1 MKKVKKILILAVL
14 ILFSNNTMSANNTTI
29 YDHSLIDIDGNSI
42 DLSVFKGKPLLLI
55 NTASRCGFTPQ
66 YEGLQKLF
74 TEYRKTDLTII
85 ATTSNSF
92 NQEYSS
98 TEEIK
103 KICLANYGVSF
114 ITSSPMSVKGEDAHP
129 IYKWI
134 NKEYSKKPKWNFY
147 KFLFDRDG
155 LLVDSWSSMT
165 KPSSKKITNKIDKLI

>member
-1 MKKVKKILILAVL
+1 MVILLTYQYL
-14 ILFSNNTMSANNTTI
+14 KE
-29 YDHSLIDIDGNSI
+29 SLCF
-42 DLSVFKGKPLLLI
+42 LV

-114 ITSSPMSVKGEDAHP
+114 ITSSPMKC
-129 IYKWI
+129 
-134 NKEYSKKPKWNFY
+134 
-147 KFLFDRDG
+147 
-155 LLVDSWSSMT
+155 
-165 KPSSKKITNKIDKLI
+165 

>member
-1 MKKVKKILILAVL
+1 MKKVKKILIFTIL
-14 ILFSNNTMSANNTTI
+14 ILFNNAMNAENTTI
-29 YDHSLIDIDGNSI
+29 YNHSLIDIDGGSV
-42 DLSVFKGKPLLLI
+42 DLSVFQGKPLLLV

-74 TEYRKTDLTII
+74 TKYRKTDLTII

-103 KICLANYGVSF
+103 KICLANYSVSF
-114 ITSSPMSVKGEDAHP
+114 ITSSPMNVKGEDAHS

-134 NKEYSKKPKWNFY
+134 NDEYNRKPKWNFY
-147 KFLFDRDG
+147 KFLFDRNG
-155 LLVDSWSSMT
+155 HLIDSWSSMT
-165 KPSSKKITNKIDKLI
+165 KPNSKKIINKIDKLI